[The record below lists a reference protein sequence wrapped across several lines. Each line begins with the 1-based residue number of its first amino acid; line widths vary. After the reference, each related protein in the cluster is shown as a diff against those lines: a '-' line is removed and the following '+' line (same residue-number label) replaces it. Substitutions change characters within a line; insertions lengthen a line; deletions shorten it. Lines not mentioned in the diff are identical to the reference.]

1 MGGEAM
7 VVFFLVLG
15 GIIAS
20 IVLRHFLKSELKNE
34 ETNLL
39 VFSWGDLEE
48 NQVLIDL
55 INDFMKLNPFIT
67 VALRRTPYVKYS
79 EMVLAFLKGRGPD
92 VIFVEVNNFAEFFHQ
107 RILEPLDS
115 YVKTDHL
122 DFSDFY
128 PAVLDRFTSK
138 GQTYVLPRDTAPWC
152 LVYYNKS
159 AFDEANVPYPKD
171 DWNWDQFVETA
182 LKVQKKSQSG
192 EVLRWGLI
200 DDKLLPSA
208 WIFSAGGSFADDVHQ
223 PTRWTFAVDPLT
235 LKGIQF
241 RYDLIH
247 KYKVSLAPSKI
258 AGFTESEGSDMF
270 RFGSAA
276 MYLSGLKWTPH
287 FREITNFKWDVAMLP
302 KGPDGDRAFATGGSG
317 YAITRQ
323 SKNKEIAWKLV
334 KYLTGE
340 EAERKRM
347 ASGLAQPALRK
358 MASSDLFLDRKDPL
372 NKKILID
379 AVQYVKYFPLCG
391 NWQEVENLITTGLE
405 KVWEGDETPEQA
417 MEKLRLIL
425 RNHPPLV
432 VPK

>member
-1 MGGEAM
+1 M
-7 VVFFLVLG
+7 VLFFLVLG
-15 GIIAS
+15 VIIAGL
-20 IVLRHFLKSELKNE
+20 VLRFFFRSESKDK
-34 ETNLL
+34 ETNIL

-48 NQVLIDL
+48 NQVLIEL
-55 INDFMKLNPFIT
+55 INDFMKLNPSISVT
-67 VALRRTPYVKYS
+67 LRRTPYVKYS
-79 EMVLAFLKGRGPD
+79 ETIFSYLKGRGPD
-92 VIFVEVNNFAEFFHQ
+92 VIFVEVNNFADFFHQ
-107 RILEPLDS
+107 KILEPLDS
-115 YVKTDHL
+115 YAKTDRL
-122 DFSDFY
+122 DFTDFY

-138 GQTYVLPRDTAPWC
+138 KQTYVIPRDTAPWC

-171 DWNWDQFVETA
+171 NWDWDQFVETA
-182 LKVQKKSQSG
+182 LKVQKKSLRG
-192 EVLRWGLI
+192 EVLRWGFI
-200 DDKLLPSA
+200 DDKILPSA

-223 PTRWTFAVDPLT
+223 PTRWTFANDPNT

-247 KYKVSLAPSKI
+247 KHKVSLAPSKI

-287 FREITNFKWDVAMLP
+287 FREIKNFKWDVAMLP
-302 KGPDGDRAFATGGSG
+302 KGPSGDRAFSTGGSG
-317 YAITRQ
+317 YGITRQ
-323 SKNKEIAWKLV
+323 SKNKPAAWKLV
-334 KYLTGE
+334 KYLTSE

-358 MASSDLFLDRKDPL
+358 MANSELFLDQKDPL

-391 NWQEVENLITTGLE
+391 NWQEVENLITAGLE
-405 KVWEGDETPEQA
+405 RVWEGNEIPEAA
-417 MEKLRLIL
+417 MEKLKSIL
-425 RNHPPLV
+425 RDHPPLV